1 MKKVLYG
8 VFMAFFAVMTMGAI
22 QSCTDDLTDVKGDLN
37 QTKYDLDGLKQQV
50 KDLEP
55 RVGSLE
61 SAMQDVLQTKI
72 PALQTAIQNNTNE
85 IDALK
90 GQVKT
95 LGDALNLRCD
105 SLNNRLSAAETQ
117 LAEMKAWMDVYGVWV
132 KQLKD
137 DKVIEG
143 IEAKVDSLTPK
154 VNELYEAVFGA
165 DGKPGLVEEVA
176 DLKDAFDA
184 LQSQVDVL
192 TNRVN
197 ELITSLFIQ
206 ATDSPVFGD
215 FSLPIGVQNNML
227 FGYYFKNTAQ
237 AFNFPTPSQA
247 QAYNAEP
254 AGVTFSGT
262 TEAIPAGYAD
272 ANLGNLYLTIN
283 PVGHNVLVGKK
294 FSLETSKG
302 AAGRLPFELKVDPTD
317 EELFFGSHHGVTR
330 GADNGFYKAEVVI
343 PAKNQAAFEA
353 ADVKVSDDLKSAV
366 KAILQDRTKRTALN
380 LVKAVWDQVNG
391 TFPRYAVR
399 ADWTVT
405 DTTGTEVP
413 YSVLSKYDL
422 GVATTQPLSFAFYYG
437 QGQITGHRVPLV
449 HNNFTNLWARVKNE
463 VLSIDL
469 NQYIDKALAGVD
481 FNINLGTI
489 KLSAPQNINVSLQDA
504 KITVNIDPIEVKATR
519 PIGDDIQT
527 GAVIGTSTPARV
539 EVTDFTNME
548 TAMSTAITTA
558 MDQAFQ
564 SSNESIKTQFA
575 QISKSVNEQIES
587 IVNKVVANVKSGL
600 NGKID
605 GFVNKVDNKVEPWFQ
620 RLDKLVD
627 LYNRAADKINAFLAA
642 PNDYLQPCVFYKAD
656 GNMGLVSVVEN
667 DPTVF
672 VNGGGEGF
680 DLFPTTYTAELVAPC
695 YKKYIECISV
705 DGKTDGAAAVNSS
718 SEYLAKVLP
727 GGTYKIF
734 IPTTAMKTGKVYGFV
749 YQALDYYGKTS
760 TRKFY
765 IQVNK

>member
-405 DTTGTEVP
+405 DTTGTKVP

-437 QGQITGHRVPLV
+437 QGQITGHRVPTFN
-449 HNNFTNLWARVKNE
+449 HQFANLWNRVKNSG
-463 VLSIDL
+463 VLNIKDQLKIGQFTIGEISVTVPENTTFIKDL
-469 NQYIDKALAGVD
+469 NLEVRI
-481 FNINLGTI
+481 NIAAENE
-489 KLSAPQNINVSLQDA
+489 
-504 KITVNIDPIEVKATR
+504 DPEWR
-519 PIGDDIQT
+519 
-527 GAVIGTSTPARV
+527 IGTATLKDEDKKTLNENIR
-539 EVTDFTNME
+539 
-548 TAMSTAITTA
+548 TALEGAIEDAVGELPTKVDDA
-558 MDQAFQ
+558 
-564 SSNESIKTQFA
+564 
-575 QISKSVNEQIES
+575 
-587 IVNKVVANVKSGL
+587 VNKYVDNILASIQ
-600 NGKID
+600 GKID
-605 GFVNKVDNKVEPWFQ
+605 SFVDKAESKTQPWFQ

-656 GNMGLVSVVEN
+656 GQLGLVSVVEN

-705 DGKTDGAAAVNSS
+705 DGKTDGAAAVNAS
-718 SEYLAKVLP
+718 SEYLGKVLD

-734 IPTTAMKTGKVYGFV
+734 IPTTAMKSGKVYGFV